1 MTGAVQ
7 LEGGKFVRQCDTIV
21 NRSDGTMEKENCE
34 RVEKKVFCPAGCTS
48 NISNKTGIQPYSG
61 NYPYEVSILWGD
73 GFS

>member
-1 MTGAVQ
+1 
-7 LEGGKFVRQCDTIV
+7 
-21 NRSDGTMEKENCE
+21 MEKENCE